1 MLSESLHD
9 SSFFDWRYEEMRVV
23 FWPGT
28 PGRDRIIVLVSS
40 PRLRTGVGLSLAS
53 SVVSDAVAQIIRVI
67 LVA

>member
-1 MLSESLHD
+1 
-9 SSFFDWRYEEMRVV
+9 MRVV